1 MGLKYYDTHTAGE
14 PTRIVYEGFPELKG
28 SSMMEKKNF
37 VIENYPEI
45 RTKTML
51 EPRGHENMFGAIV
64 LEPAHSEA
72 DKGVIF
78 MDTGGYLNMCGHG
91 SIGVATF
98 LVETGIVEKKEPYT
112 EVVLDAPAGLI
123 RTKVFVENNIVKGV
137 AIQNVPAFLYKENIT
152 ISTESLKDLKLD
164 ISYGG
169 NFFALVDVEN
179 LGLKVQLEDLDLL
192 KKYAMEI
199 RDELARSV
207 KVSHPTEA
215 INSVDLV
222 EIYEKPKDESGC
234 YKNVVIFGAGQVDR
248 SPCGTGTS
256 AKIATLYAKKELELN
271 EEFRYQSIIGTEF
284 IGKVLSETNVED
296 LNAIIP
302 EVKGR
307 AFVIGKGETISNEE
321 DMLDSGFLL

>member
-1 MGLKYYDTHTAGE
+1 MKLKYCDTHTAGE

-28 SSMMEKKNF
+28 NTMMDRKNF
-37 VIENYPEI
+37 VIENLPEI

-64 LEPAHSEA
+64 LEPANKEA

-98 LVETGIVEKKEPYT
+98 IVESGMVEKKEPIT

-123 RTKVFVENNIVKGV
+123 KTKVFVENGVVKGV
-137 AIQNVPAFLYKENIT
+137 AIRNVPSFLYKENIK
-152 ISTESLKDLKLD
+152 ISTKSLSDINLD

-169 NFFALVDVEN
+169 NFFALVDVEE
-179 LGLKVQLEDLDLL
+179 LGLNVDLKDIEKL
-192 KKYAMEI
+192 KKYAYEI
-199 RDELARSV
+199 REEINNTIEI
-207 KVSHPTEA
+207 SHPTER
-215 INSVDLV
+215 INTVDLV
-222 EIYEKPKDESGC
+222 EIYEKPKNENEN

-256 AKIATLYAKKELELN
+256 AKVATLYNRKELALN
-271 EEFRYQSIIGTEF
+271 QEFKYDSIIGTEF
-284 IGKVLSETNVED
+284 IGKALEEVKIENFEG
-296 LNAIIP
+296 IIP
-302 EVKGR
+302 EIKGR
-307 AFVIGKGETISNEE
+307 AFLIGKGETISNEE
-321 DMLDSGFLL
+321 DILDGGFLL